1 MYYLK
6 TDILFLHVCY
16 KFPISDPC
24 LKEQCLTTCMS
35 SLPLLSCMA
44 DLTEYA
50 SSMLGDEMFSK
61 TLKSL
66 DSLKVTDPWRVY
78 IISNYR

>member
-6 TDILFLHVCY
+6 IDICFCMYVIKYLSERVIY
-16 KFPISDPC
+16 
-24 LKEQCLTTCMS
+24 LTTCMS

>member
-1 MYYLK
+1 
-6 TDILFLHVCY
+6 
-16 KFPISDPC
+16 
-24 LKEQCLTTCMS
+24 
-35 SLPLLSCMA
+35 MA

-78 IISNYR
+78 IISNYIDNSVPKYMYLYTTWNRDHMSILIVTGRRFRYKTNPAKR